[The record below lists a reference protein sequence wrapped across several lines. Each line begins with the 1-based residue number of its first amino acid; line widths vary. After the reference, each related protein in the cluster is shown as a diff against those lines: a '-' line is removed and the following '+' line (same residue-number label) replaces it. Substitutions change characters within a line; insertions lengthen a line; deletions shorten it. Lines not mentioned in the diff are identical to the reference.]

1 MRKNHIESKFLK
13 IVKVFQVEVEK
24 YFRKLNGSL
33 DSFSCVR
40 NFSESLSCLLDLS
53 ERRTMWLV
61 YSAFIFEKLKGLN
74 GAGQ

>member
-13 IVKVFQVEVEK
+13 IVQVFQAEVEK
-24 YFRKLNGSL
+24 YFRKLNRRL

-40 NFSESLSCLLDLS
+40 KFSESLFCLLDLS

-61 YSAFIFEKLKGLN
+61 YSAFIFEKVKGSN
-74 GAGQ
+74 RAGQ

>member
-13 IVKVFQVEVEK
+13 IVKVFQAEVEK
-24 YFRKLNGSL
+24 YFRKLRRL

-40 NFSESLSCLLDLS
+40 KFSESLFCLLDLS

-61 YSAFIFEKLKGLN
+61 YSAFIFEKAKGLN
-74 GAGQ
+74 